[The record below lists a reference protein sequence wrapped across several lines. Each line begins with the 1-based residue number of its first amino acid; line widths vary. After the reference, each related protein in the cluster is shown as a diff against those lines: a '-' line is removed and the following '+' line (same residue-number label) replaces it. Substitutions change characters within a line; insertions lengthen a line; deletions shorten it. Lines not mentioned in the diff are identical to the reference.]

1 MSGIYESKG
10 NIICHQCVP
19 NIFMARYKNNR
30 HFSDLTFYVVY
41 IVFWKIWMA
50 NVFTIGIFLN
60 VARLISFP

>member
-1 MSGIYESKG
+1 
-10 NIICHQCVP
+10 
-19 NIFMARYKNNR
+19 MARYKNNR